1 MVKADLKENA
11 AQASEISVKVRF
23 MGDLRAVVESRDLEM
38 SLPQGSSV
46 GDLLSSLAERFGD
59 PFAKWV
65 FTGSGDL
72 HHYILIFVN
81 GENIQD
87 IGGLSAKLGERDDR
101 VEIIMLPMFE
111 GG

>member
-1 MVKADLKENA
+1 MSSRSSEEAMQE
-11 AQASEISVKVRF
+11 AQTVGVRIRF
-23 MGDLRAVVESRDLEM
+23 MGDLRAVVESRDIRM
-38 SLPQGSSV
+38 SVPQGSSV
-46 GDLLSSLAERFGD
+46 GDLLSSLAEKYGD

-87 IGGLSAKLGERDDR
+87 IGGLSTKLGDRDDH

>member
-1 MVKADLKENA
+1 MQEGN
-11 AQASEISVKVRF
+11 SVLVRVRF
-23 MGDLRAVVESRDLEM
+23 MGDLRAVVKSPDLKI

-59 PFAKWV
+59 PFAKWL

-87 IGGLSAKLGERDDR
+87 IGGLKARLGEQGDQ

>member
-1 MVKADLKENA
+1 MANPAVEESMQG
-11 AQASEISVKVRF
+11 QAIGVRIRF
-23 MGDLRAVVESRDLEM
+23 MGDLRAVIESSDLKM

-46 GDLLSSLAERFGD
+46 GDLLSSLAERYGD

-87 IGGLSAKLGERDDR
+87 IGGLSVKLGEQGDQ

>member
-1 MVKADLKENA
+1 MANLAIKESMQG
-11 AQASEISVKVRF
+11 QAIDVRVRF

-87 IGGLSAKLGERDDR
+87 IGGLSVKLGEQGGK

>member
-1 MVKADLKENA
+1 
-11 AQASEISVKVRF
+11 
-23 MGDLRAVVESRDLEM
+23 MGDLRAVVQSPELKM
-38 SLPQGSSV
+38 SLPQGSSM
-46 GDLLSSLAERFGD
+46 GDLMRSLAERYGD
-59 PFAKWV
+59 PFAKWI
-65 FTGSGDL
+65 FTASGDL

-87 IGGLSAKLGERDDR
+87 VGGLTAKLGGQGDQ

>member
-1 MVKADLKENA
+1 MQQGKTVG
-11 AQASEISVKVRF
+11 VRVRF
-23 MGDLRAVVESRDLEM
+23 MGDLRAVVESRDLQI

-46 GDLLSSLAERFGD
+46 GTLLGSLAERYGD
-59 PFAKWV
+59 PFAKWL
-65 FTGSGDL
+65 FTGSGEL

-87 IGGLSAKLGERDDR
+87 TGGLSTGLGEQEDQ
-101 VEIIMLPMFE
+101 VEVIMLPMFE

>member
-1 MVKADLKENA
+1 MANPGFEQSMQPQEQTVVR
-11 AQASEISVKVRF
+11 IRF
-23 MGDLRAVVESRDLEM
+23 MGDLRAVVASRDVTK
-38 SLPQGSSV
+38 SVPQGSSV
-46 GDLLSSLAERFGD
+46 GDLLSSLAQEYGD
-59 PFAKWV
+59 PFGKWV

-87 IGGLSAKLGERDDR
+87 TGGLSTKLGERDDR

>member
-1 MVKADLKENA
+1 MQEGNTVL
-11 AQASEISVKVRF
+11 VRVRF
-23 MGDLRAVVESRDLEM
+23 MGDLRAVVDSPDLKI
-38 SLPQGSSV
+38 PVPRGSSV
-46 GDLLSSLAERFGD
+46 GELLSSLAESYGD
-59 PFAKWV
+59 PFAKWL
-65 FTGSGDL
+65 FTGSGEL

-87 IGGLSAKLGERDDR
+87 IGGLPARLGEQGDQ

>member
-1 MVKADLKENA
+1 VAKLAFEQSMQEENA
-11 AQASEISVKVRF
+11 IRVRVRF
-23 MGDLRAVVESRDLEM
+23 MGDLRAVVESRDLQI

-46 GDLLSSLAERFGD
+46 GDLLGSLAERYGD
-59 PFAKWV
+59 PFAKWL
-65 FTGSGDL
+65 FTGSGEL

-87 IGGLSAKLGERDDR
+87 TGGLSTGLGEQEDQ
-101 VEIIMLPMFE
+101 VEVIMLPMFE

>member
-1 MVKADLKENA
+1 MAKLAFEQSMQEENA
-11 AQASEISVKVRF
+11 VRVRVRF
-23 MGDLRAVVESRDLEM
+23 MGDLRAVVESRDLQI

-46 GDLLSSLAERFGD
+46 GDLLGSLAERYGD
-59 PFAKWV
+59 PFAKWL
-65 FTGSGDL
+65 FTGSGEL

-87 IGGLSAKLGERDDR
+87 TGGLSTGLGEQEDQ
-101 VEIIMLPMFE
+101 VEVIMLPMFE

>member
-1 MVKADLKENA
+1 MTSLAIEESMQG
-11 AQASEISVKVRF
+11 QAIGVRIRF
-23 MGDLRAVVESRDLEM
+23 MGDLRAVVESRDLKM

-46 GDLLSSLAERFGD
+46 GDLLSSLAERYGD

-87 IGGLSAKLGERDDR
+87 IGGLSAKLGEQGDQ

>member
-1 MVKADLKENA
+1 MNM
-11 AQASEISVKVRF
+11 SVEESTQGRAIGVRVRF

-38 SLPQGSSV
+38 SLPRGSSV
-46 GDLLSSLAERFGD
+46 GDLLSSLAERYGD

-72 HHYILIFVN
+72 HHYIVIFVN
-81 GENIQD
+81 GDNLQD

>member
-1 MVKADLKENA
+1 MQG
-11 AQASEISVKVRF
+11 QAIDVRVRF

-87 IGGLSAKLGERDDR
+87 IGGLSVKLGEQGGQ

>member
-1 MVKADLKENA
+1 MQE
-11 AQASEISVKVRF
+11 AQAVGVRIRF
-23 MGDLRAVVESRDLEM
+23 MGDLRAVVEARDIKM
-38 SLPQGSSV
+38 SVPQGSSV
-46 GDLLSSLAERFGD
+46 GDLLSSLAEKYGD

-72 HHYILIFVN
+72 HHYILVFVN

-87 IGGLSAKLGERDDR
+87 IGGLSTKLGDRDDR